1 MPQRKT
7 LRGLGA
13 TAIVGAALVAAGCGA
28 ANVDTDNAD
37 VEAGKQLF
45 VQSCGACHTLQDA
58 GTQSAIGPN
67 LDDAFR
73 ASRQAGF
80 KESQFAGVTKK
91 WIEIA
96 QEPMPRDLV
105 TGQDADDVSA
115 YVARV
120 AGTDEN
126 SAVREAPDVD
136 LPPRYGEPGG
146 DDRGAPFAG
155 PEGGADGPRLPEG
168 EAPVDEGEADS
179 DVE

>member
-1 MPQRKT
+1 M
-7 LRGLGA
+7 
-13 TAIVGAALVAAGCGA
+13 GAALVAAGCGA